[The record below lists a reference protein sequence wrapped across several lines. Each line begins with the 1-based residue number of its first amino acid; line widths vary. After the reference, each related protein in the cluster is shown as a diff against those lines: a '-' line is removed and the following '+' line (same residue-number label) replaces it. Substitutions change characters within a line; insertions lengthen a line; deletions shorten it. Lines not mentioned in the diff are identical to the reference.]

1 MAKTSN
7 SASSKPIKRRSLT
20 GSSTHLE
27 SIKDLHPKP
36 DPSKLVPIQDKN
48 PKPDPSKLVPIKDK
62 NPKDKYEPRYVT
74 AMKPQGKSKTE
85 IVPIKTLE
93 TTKPGS
99 VSANGGKPR
108 KRKTTN
114 KKY

>member
-20 GSSTHLE
+20 GSSTQLE
-27 SIKDLHPKP
+27 SIKDL
-36 DPSKLVPIQDKN
+36 N
-48 PKPDPSKLVPIKDK
+48 PKPDPSKLVPIKDLH
-62 NPKDKYEPRYVT
+62 PKDKYEPRYVT
-74 AMKPQGKSKTE
+74 ASKPQGKSKTE

-93 TTKPGS
+93 TPKPGS

>member
-27 SIKDLHPKP
+27 SIKDL
-36 DPSKLVPIQDKN
+36 N
-48 PKPDPSKLVPIKDK
+48 PKPDPSKLESIKDLH
-62 NPKDKYEPRYVT
+62 PKDKYEPRYVT
-74 AMKPQGKSKTE
+74 ARKPQGPKDK

-93 TTKPGS
+93 TPKPGS